1 MKQLSVHFKTV
12 KRQRL
17 EDRKRECTMR
27 LDKEHLRP
35 SQAKAVWLSETALRR
50 HQGS

>member
-17 EDRKRECTMR
+17 EDRKRMYHAPRQGTF
-27 LDKEHLRP
+27 KAQS
-35 SQAKAVWLSETALRR
+35 SQSCVVE
-50 HQGS
+50 